1 MNAVNVVSE
10 SPLYCVKPFATT
22 TALSDFPSVVCDLDQ
37 LPIVCNEQYLTIF
50 KHYWQGQVHDA
61 VFHNRCLYLLQ
72 GTFSKHSHLQVY
84 NQALQWA
91 VYGREVLVTSGDQG
105 YKLWV
110 EQFCML
116 GP

>member
-1 MNAVNVVSE
+1 MNAVHIGSDQ
-10 SPLYCVKPFATT
+10 SLYRLRPLSAA
-22 TALSDFPSVVCDLDQ
+22 TALPDVPSAVCDLSQ
-37 LPIVCNEQYLTIF
+37 LPIVCNEQGLAIF
-50 KHYWQGQVHDA
+50 KHYWQGRIYDA